1 MEYVLLSK
9 LFYQDREKQKALY
22 QKRYESESTYHFNFY
37 VKEHPAFCVISKE
50 IHALCCNIYEYK
62 SKLYEM
68 LSQIPGDIINHF
80 TKTCLIDEVKLTNEI
95 EGVQSTRQEINA
107 LIEHL
112 PSRKKNSRLYG
123 LVKKYLLLLDINE
136 EIPLNACED
145 IRSLYNELCLPEVI
159 AEDKNNAPDGKLFRK
174 EIVNVLSPTQKPIHQ
189 GSYPEA
195 KIISEMEQALNILHD
210 EKIPSLIRI
219 AVFHY
224 LFGYIHPFYDGN
236 GRMSRYIS
244 SLYLNDELDILCAL
258 QLSSSCKERKNDYY
272 RAFKFTNDVRNKADL
287 TGFVII
293 FLEIIVTGLENLL
306 EIVSDK
312 LEQYNLNKKMLKEI
326 CDKEDV
332 YHLLNVFLQCTLF
345 DNEGLSYYDLMNI
358 TNLSRTTIINKI
370 KDIKNSSLKD
380 LLIERKISRE
390 KHYQLNIDKLYDMV

>member
-1 MEYVLLSK
+1 MVL
-9 LFYQDREKQKALY
+9 
-22 QKRYESESTYHFNFY
+22 H
-37 VKEHPAFCVISKE
+37 
-50 IHALCCNIYEYK
+50 
-62 SKLYEM
+62 
-68 LSQIPGDIINHF
+68 
-80 TKTCLIDEVKLTNEI
+80 
-95 EGVQSTRQEINA
+95 
-107 LIEHL
+107 
-112 PSRKKNSRLYG
+112 
-123 LVKKYLLLLDINE
+123 
-136 EIPLNACED
+136 
-145 IRSLYNELCLPEVI
+145 
-159 AEDKNNAPDGKLFRK
+159 
-174 EIVNVLSPTQKPIHQ
+174 
-189 GSYPEA
+189 
-195 KIISEMEQALNILHD
+195 
-210 EKIPSLIRI
+210 
-219 AVFHY
+219 
-224 LFGYIHPFYDGN
+224 DGN

-258 QLSSSCKERKNDYY
+258 QLSISCKERKNDYY

-306 EIVSDK
+306 EIVSYK

-380 LLIERKISRE
+380 LLIETKISRE